1 MVAFLRGESKD
12 DSGLATYLKG
22 KGVDFDDDDDDDSTL
37 SEDDIESF

>member
-1 MVAFLRGESKD
+1 MVAFLRRESKD

-22 KGVDFDDDDDDDSTL
+22 KGVDFDDDDDSTL